1 MDSCADPAASPP
13 IGSHHVYIV
22 DDDQLVRRSTSF
34 LLNSAGYVTRAFLSG
49 RDFLGELPTLQ
60 PGITLLDVRM
70 PDIDGLAVLDQ
81 MPSDMRPAFPV
92 VVITGHGDLPTA
104 VRAMKLGAKDFL
116 EKPFSENAL
125 FEILETIFAKLPG
138 DVEHISRRDHA
149 RALIGNLSP
158 RELDVLRGLIE
169 GEPNK
174 LVAHDLGLSVRTV
187 EMHRAKMLERL
198 GVRTLPDAIRILFMA
213 ERKL

>member
-1 MDSCADPAASPP
+1 MDSSGDTAESRP
-13 IGSHHVYIV
+13 IGAHHVYIV

-49 RDFLGELPTLQ
+49 RDFLGELPALQ

-81 MPSDMRPAFPV
+81 MPGDIRPAFPV

-116 EKPFSENAL
+116 EKPFSEEAL
-125 FEILETIFAKLPG
+125 FEIVETIFAKLPG

-158 RELDVLRGLIE
+158 RELDVLRGLFV

-187 EMHRAKMLERL
+187 EMHRAKMLGRL
-198 GVRTLPDAIRILFMA
+198 GVRTLPDAIRILFLA
-213 ERKL
+213 EISL